1 MAQAFKEGRED
12 MVGSICLEPMSTEGQ
27 DQIIP
32 LPGRVTKRSH
42 TEVAG
47 LAVYPVEVIRNDHAH
62 FPRLAYLVPLCD
74 PL

>member
-12 MVGSICLEPMSTEGQ
+12 MVGSMCLEPMSTEGQ
-27 DQIIP
+27 GQLIP
-32 LPGRVTKRSH
+32 CLGVTKHSH

-47 LAVYPVEVIRNDHAH
+47 LAVYPVEVIRSDHAH
-62 FPRLAYLVPLCD
+62 FPRLAYLVPLYD